1 MFRAGLVV
9 LMACGL
15 SLTAAAQAPA
25 QNKQIT
31 DTAEYNAYVA
41 ALGEQVPAKKIQ
53 MLDEFLAKYP
63 NTVVKED
70 ALELKLVAQQQ
81 AGLPFDATA
90 RQVLQVNP
98 KNFRALVVLSFVFAQ
113 TPLNPADPQLAQKL
127 SEAEELAKRG
137 LEQVGVLP
145 KPENVSDADFLKSK
159 NVAGATFLQ
168 VLGIAALTRKDLPGA
183 QSALRQSGEL
193 NPDNAPVFYNLGVAY
208 ISERPPKASEC
219 FWAFARAIAVE
230 GSNALPPAG
239 KQQVDDYLK
248 KVYTQYHGSE
258 EGLDKLKQD
267 AKASAFPPA
276 GFKVMSRSEIEA
288 AKPAPPPPPKPTSP
302 ESMTFSQ
309 MKEALA
315 GGGAPAKA
323 LWGKLN
329 GMTLALEGQV
339 VSALPK
345 AAPRTVRLALL
356 PETAEQ
362 TGFYDLVLTLV
373 KPGRPLATGKKV
385 QFEGRVNSFKEV
397 PFSLALVDGKITTP
411 EPPAPA
417 KKATRRPAAKKK

>member
-1 MFRAGLVV
+1 MVRACLVV
-9 LMACGL
+9 LLLFGL
-15 SLTAAAQAPA
+15 SLAAGAQAPA
-25 QNKQIT
+25 QSKQIT
-31 DTAEYNAYVA
+31 DVPEYNAYIA
-41 ALGEQVPAKKIQ
+41 ARSEENPARKIQ
-53 MLDEFLAKYP
+53 LFDEFLAKYP

-113 TPLNPADPQLAQKL
+113 TPLNPTDPQLAQKL

-145 KPENVSDADFLKSK
+145 KPETVSDVDFQKSK
-159 NVAGATFLQ
+159 NVAGATFQQ
-168 VLGIAALTRKDLPGA
+168 VLGIVALSRKDYPGA
-183 QSALRQSGEL
+183 QAALHLSGEL

-208 ISERPPKASEC
+208 ISERPPKAGEG
-219 FWAFARAIAVE
+219 FWAFARAIGVE

-248 KVYTQYHGSE
+248 KVYTQYHGSD
-258 EGLDKLKQD
+258 EGLDQIKQD
-267 AKASAFPPA
+267 AKASPFPPS

-288 AKPAPPPPPKPTSP
+288 AKPAPPPPPKPTNP
-302 ESMTFSQ
+302 ESMTFGQ
-309 MKEALA
+309 MKEVLA
-315 GGGAPAKA
+315 AGGAPAKE
-323 LWGKLN
+323 LWAKLN
-329 GMTLALEGQV
+329 GMTLGLEGQV
-339 VSALPK
+339 VSALP
-345 AAPRTVRLALL
+345 ASAPRTVRLALL
-356 PETAEQ
+356 PETAGQ
-362 TGFYDLVLTLV
+362 KGFYDLVLTLV
-373 KPGRPLATGKKV
+373 KPGRPLAVGKKIE
-385 QFEGRVNSFKEV
+385 FSGRVNSFKEV

-417 KKATRRPAAKKK
+417 KKRPAGKKKR